1 MFCSICGNELPAHL
15 NYCNHCGARNAKNMQ
30 EKGSPPSGLLVA
42 GGATIG
48 CVGLVV
54 SIGILKVLL
63 ESRLDTSAVVLIVLA
78 YLAALV
84 LMFGAFMGFLW
95 KGSGHAR
102 GKYNDIAEPQF
113 YAPPAS
119 LRPVNTSQLE
129 SPRGEPAVS
138 VTEHTTRT
146 LDEVLIE
153 RK

>member
-15 NYCNHCGARNAKNMQ
+15 NYCNHCGARNAKNMREQ
-30 EKGSPPSGLLVA
+30 GSPPSGLLVA
-42 GGATIG
+42 AGATIG
-48 CVGLVV
+48 CVGLLAT
-54 SIGILKVLL
+54 IGILKVLL
-63 ESRLDTSAVVLIVLA
+63 ESRLDPGAVVVVIIA

-84 LMFGAFMGFLW
+84 IMFGTFMGFLW
-95 KGSGHAR
+95 KGHAR
-102 GKYNDIAEPQF
+102 VKDANIAGTQF
-113 YAPPAS
+113 YNPPAS
-119 LRPVNTSQLE
+119 LRPVTTSQLE